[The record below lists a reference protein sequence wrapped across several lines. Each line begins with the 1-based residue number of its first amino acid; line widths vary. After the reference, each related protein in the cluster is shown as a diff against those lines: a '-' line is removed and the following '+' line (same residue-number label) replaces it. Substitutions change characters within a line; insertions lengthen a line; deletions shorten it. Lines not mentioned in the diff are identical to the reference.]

1 MKKENKDKILQ
12 VFIRLIEK
20 IVEEKGYKYF
30 GIEIKENGYDEIAS
44 LPFQGENENLIYVIN
59 EYIEIID
66 RIKEFNQKEK
76 VLNGEWGKVVLARI
90 VAYENEGKIINN
102 DIYILDTVEF

>member
-12 VFIRLIEK
+12 VFRRLIEK

-30 GIEIKENGYDEIAS
+30 GIEIKENGYDEITS

-66 RIKEFNQKEK
+66 RIKEFNQTEK
-76 VLNGEWGKVVLARI
+76 VLNGEWGKVALARI
-90 VAYENEGKIINN
+90 VAYKNEGKIVNN
-102 DIYILDTVEF
+102 DMYILDTMEF